1 MATGRLG
8 AEDLVAVTYTQLYQV
23 PADTFAVI
31 SVNMLNRN
39 ATAITARLA
48 ITDSVPPAAPNNADF
63 LEHDLTIAP
72 NGVLE
77 RTGIV
82 LEAGKVVSVYANTT
96 GVTAIAYGIETAT
109 A

>member
-8 AEDLVAVTYTQLYQV
+8 AEDLAAVTYTQLYQV
-23 PADTFAVI
+23 PADTFSVI
-31 SVNMLNRN
+31 SINILNRN
-39 ATAITARLA
+39 ASAITARVA
-48 ITDSVPPAAPNNADF
+48 ITDSIPPLAPVSADF
-63 LEHDLTIAP
+63 IEHDLTIAP

-82 LEAGKVVSVYANTT
+82 LEAGKIVSVYSSTT
-96 GVTAIAYGIETAT
+96 GVTAMAYGIETAT